1 MNLAGLLFH
10 GEPGVEKD
18 TAEAI
23 RLLQLASAQGCKSA
37 LLHLGCAFYYGQAV
51 PKDTAEGVRLA
62 RLAEAKGN
70 PLAKS
75 TLAEWGV

>member
-1 MNLAGLLFH
+1 M
-10 GEPGVEKD
+10 EKD

-23 RLLQLASAQGCKSA
+23 QLLQLAAAQGCESA
-37 LLHLGCAFYYGQAV
+37 LLHLGCAFYYGQGV
-51 PKDTAEGVRLA
+51 EKDAAEGVRLA

-70 PLAKS
+70 TLAKS